1 METNKSYH
9 TSILLHESV
18 DLLITNKSGIYI
30 DATFGGGGHSKAIL
44 NKLNHDATLIA
55 FDQDI
60 DAQINILNDPRF
72 KLIPENFKYMAAFLK
87 HYEIDQIDGIIAD
100 LGVSSFHFDTAKR
113 GFSYRMNGPLD
124 MRMDQRTN
132 KTAASILAQYS
143 ANQLQQ
149 IFQNFG
155 EVSNAKTLGKYLVEY
170 RLQHKLETIFDLK
183 QALQTMIKG
192 DPNKYFAK
200 VFQSLRIEVNEEL
213 ESLKMLLNQLAG
225 LLKIGGRAVFISFH
239 SLEDRLIK
247 NEFNKQ
253 TDNINK
259 EYNLFGNKKIEK
271 QLWQLLT
278 KKPILPTIEEM
289 KKNSRSKSA
298 KLRVAT
304 LLKKQI

>member
-44 NKLNHDATLIA
+44 NKLNNDATLIA

-239 SLEDRLIK
+239 SLED
-247 NEFNKQ
+247 
-253 TDNINK
+253 
-259 EYNLFGNKKIEK
+259 
-271 QLWQLLT
+271 
-278 KKPILPTIEEM
+278 
-289 KKNSRSKSA
+289 
-298 KLRVAT
+298 
-304 LLKKQI
+304 